1 MQCREVAV
9 SISRRRHERREED
22 EVDERSSSRVVAPQK
37 PDDRPS
43 PEQMNTKMTWFWRP
57 ALPIP
62 VLAGTRMG
70 KPWMQQKEWMCLCV
84 GLIETNVETSL
95 SIYLAA
101 RQAKGRMSQP
111 QKGRRH
117 HGREELG

>member
-1 MQCREVAV
+1 MQCREIAV

-43 PEQMNTKMTWFWRP
+43 PEQMNTKTTRFQRP

-62 VLAGTRMG
+62 VLAGTEME
-70 KPWMQQKEWMCLCV
+70 KPWMQRKCEDLCA
-84 GLIETNVETSL
+84 LETKPTEC
-95 SIYLAA
+95 
-101 RQAKGRMSQP
+101 
-111 QKGRRH
+111 
-117 HGREELG
+117 